1 MTCCYFLLCSPT
13 GTLADHSKCSR
24 TCAEQVSWNQACGRQ
39 LKIRSLSVILICR
52 FHLDLQERNAHPN
65 ANTAGGLPTIS
76 IGSFRVASQRMHDAV
91 IAEFGDSHVGTE
103 GSRPREAVG
112 TLDDISLLEMELRP
126 QGAEIFFEA

>member
-1 MTCCYFLLCSPT
+1 
-13 GTLADHSKCSR
+13 
-24 TCAEQVSWNQACGRQ
+24 
-39 LKIRSLSVILICR
+39 
-52 FHLDLQERNAHPN
+52 
-65 ANTAGGLPTIS
+65 
-76 IGSFRVASQRMHDAV
+76 MHDAV